1 MRGKL
6 LFITGGLVG
15 YVLGARAGRKRY
27 DQIAATASNLWNR
40 PPVQRRV
47 NEVRDFALERVGDV
61 PSALFAAGK
70 KVASAVQNK
79 VEQSK
84 DDSSATGFN
93 PAQAGGATAASKAA
107 ASATKSAKAA
117 AASAKSAK
125 QSADTAGDTPTDTNA

>member
-27 DQIAATASNLWNR
+27 DQIASAASDLWNR

-47 NEVRDFALERVGDV
+47 NEVKDFALERVGDV
-61 PSALFAAGK
+61 PGALYEGGK
-70 KVASAVQNK
+70 KVASAVANK
-79 VEQSK
+79 TDKTK
-84 DDSSATGFN
+84 DA
-93 PAQAGGATAASKAA
+93 PASGIKSGTKPGEATAAAKAA

-117 AASAKSAK
+117 AASATSAAESAKSAD
-125 QSADTAGDTPTDTNA
+125 DTTAAQ

>member
-27 DQIAATASNLWNR
+27 DQIASAASDLWNR

-47 NEVRDFALERVGDV
+47 NEVKDFALERVGDV
-61 PSALFAAGK
+61 PGALYEAGK
-70 KVASAVQNK
+70 KVASAVANK
-79 VEQSK
+79 TDK
-84 DDSSATGFN
+84 TKSAAVSGSTSGTK
-93 PAQAGGATAASKAA
+93 PGEATAAAKAA

-117 AASAKSAK
+117 AASATSAAESAK
-125 QSADTAGDTPTDTNA
+125 AADDTTAAQ

>member
-27 DQIAATASNLWNR
+27 DQIASAASDLWNR

-47 NEVRDFALERVGDV
+47 NEVKDFALERVGDV
-61 PSALFAAGK
+61 PGALYEAGK
-70 KVASAVQNK
+70 KVASAVANK
-79 VEQSK
+79 TDKTK
-84 DDSSATGFN
+84 DA
-93 PAQAGGATAASKAA
+93 PASGIKSGTKPGEATAAAKAA

-117 AASAKSAK
+117 AASATSAAESAKSAD
-125 QSADTAGDTPTDTNA
+125 DTTAAQ

>member
-27 DQIAATASNLWNR
+27 DQIAAAASDLWNR

-47 NEVRDFALERVGDV
+47 NEAKDFALERVGDV
-61 PSALFAAGK
+61 PGALLEAGK
-70 KVASAVQNK
+70 KVASAVQHK
-79 VEQSK
+79 SEKRQ
-84 DDSSATGFN
+84 DAPATATNSG
-93 PAQAGGATAASKAA
+93 AATAATKAA

-117 AASAKSAK
+117 AESATSAAESAKSAD
-125 QSADTAGDTPTDTNA
+125 DTTAAQ